1 MRLLLVTLTLVVGLD
16 STLQLEAQT
25 LPKPSGPVN
34 DFAKVLGAES
44 RTRLTTLIEGV
55 ESETS
60 AEIAVATVTSLDGMS
75 VEEYATRLFNA
86 WGVGRQSLD
95 NGVLVLVAPT
105 EREIRIEVGYGL
117 EGVLPDGLTGA
128 IIREQF
134 IPRFR
139 DGDFDRGIVD
149 GVSRV
154 AEIVR
159 KGEKLTPEQL
169 AALQQP
175 AGSGGIPWW
184 IILPFMTPFVSVGG
198 FMLGLG
204 FKNRGGFEKLFGA
217 LFGGI
222 PLLLSLIVPWTF
234 VALVGLALVVFVVG
248 YLKGDTWLGGK
259 PDMTRHNM
267 SPKSWRNR
275 THDAI
280 RGLVAFEQLELELFV
295 WFVVRLLVGIEQ
307 LRRRI
312 VWRRRSVRQMVNG
325 LDAADYAILVILGL
339 LVGAA
344 GLALGLSLRHKMLR
358 ESAAALIAAA
368 FVMPITYL
376 MWPAAAMVIA
386 AFFLLMAILGFRRTI
401 KGMKVWQLKDK
412 RRKEWGWSDPS

>member
-1 MRLLLVTLTLVVGLD
+1 MRLLLVTLTLVLGFD

-34 DFAKVLGAES
+34 DFAKVLGVES

-117 EGVLPDGLTGA
+117 EGVLPDGLAGA

-139 DGDFDRGIVD
+139 DGDVDRGVVD
-149 GVSRV
+149 GVTRV

-169 AALQQP
+169 AALQQS

-204 FKNRGGFEKLFGA
+204 VKNRGGFEKLFGA

-234 VALVGLALVVFVVG
+234 FALIGLALVVFVVG

-259 PDMTRHNM
+259 PNSTRHTM

-275 THDAI
+275 RTT
-280 RGLVAFEQLELELFV
+280 GS
-295 WFVVRLLVGIEQ
+295 GGSS
-307 LRRRI
+307 
-312 VWRRRSVRQMVNG
+312 RSSSSSWSSSSG
-325 LDAADYAILVILGL
+325 SSSGSSSSSSSFGGGSSGGG
-339 LVGAA
+339 GAS
-344 GLALGLSLRHKMLR
+344 GK
-358 ESAAALIAAA
+358 
-368 FVMPITYL
+368 
-376 MWPAAAMVIA
+376 W
-386 AFFLLMAILGFRRTI
+386 
-401 KGMKVWQLKDK
+401 
-412 RRKEWGWSDPS
+412 